1 MGVVYNA
8 MIKIRKVLS
17 NSKVKTWYS
26 FSASPSAICNPV
38 PFTESTNNA
47 LLATVATK
55 NAATDKPIF
64 SNYTDVNS
72 LIRNTN
78 NPLHNL
84 EGVTGIIAWNDRKY
98 GKPKGTQLG
107 GYAVTP
113 RHIVSSR
120 HAAYLKGDK
129 VWFVTRDNT
138 LIERTVIAHR
148 SPLYRSVSYTQG
160 DYVIGL
166 LDSDLP
172 ASIEPLEALPPDF
185 YKYLDNTE
193 FNGTTWKAK
202 DVFFVHTNQKE
213 QSLFSK
219 LNNIIFKVFEDP
231 DPLTY
236 NPANAGYFQREW
248 RSTNAIS
255 EWTGPVIGGDSG
267 SPSMF
272 IVGTKLIPFSVWST
286 ATVGNFFGQA
296 RNYNDLNRLIVD
308 TDAKAG
314 ISTGY
319 TLTDIDMS
327 GFKVYSQSVPNS
339 TPASS
344 SIVKCNVSCASSP
357 IICNTSSVVCNT
369 ITCTSP
375 STSQCV
381 TPSTSHCISPTT
393 ICNTSSP
400 VICNTASSASC
411 NICTYTS
418 PSTSQCV
425 TPSISH
431 CITPTAVC
439 NSCTV
444 IPTVTSTVTSTAT
457 CANPFGTAVI
467 DPVIVPISGPAV
479 TPTPT
484 IAPDKKLSSWTK
496 LMSWFLSLFK

>member
-8 MIKIRKVLS
+8 MIKIQKVLS

-38 PFTESTNNA
+38 SFTESTNNA

-129 VWFVTRDNT
+129 VWFVARDNT

-160 DYVIGL
+160 DYVIGV

-172 ASIEPLEALPPDF
+172 ASIEPLEVLPPDF

-319 TLTDIDMS
+319 TLTDTDMS

-344 SIVKCNVSCASSP
+344 SIVACNVSCA
-357 IICNTSSVVCNT
+357 
-369 ITCTSP
+369 
-375 STSQCV
+375 
-381 TPSTSHCISPTT
+381 
-393 ICNTSSP
+393 SSP

-467 DPVIVPISGPAV
+467 DPVIVPVSGPAV
-479 TPTPT
+479 TPTPA
-484 IAPDKKLSSWTK
+484 IAPAKKQSSWTK

>member
-38 PFTESTNNA
+38 SFTESTNNA

-236 NPANAGYFQREW
+236 NPADAGYFQREW

-272 IVGTKLIPFSVWST
+272 IVGTKLVPFSVWST

-319 TLTDIDMS
+319 TLTDTDMS
-327 GFKVYSQSVPNS
+327 EFTVYSQSVPNS

-369 ITCTSP
+369 S
-375 STSQCV
+375 SSA
-381 TPSTSHCISPTT
+381 S
-393 ICNTSSP
+393 CNTS
-400 VICNTASSASC
+400 SSASC

-431 CITPTAVC
+431 CITPTVVC

-444 IPTVTSTVTSTAT
+444 IPTVIPTVTSTSTAT

-467 DPVIVPISGPAV
+467 DPVIVPVSGPAV
-479 TPTPT
+479 TPTPAIT
-484 IAPDKKLSSWTK
+484 PAKKLSSWTK

>member
-1 MGVVYNA
+1 M
-8 MIKIRKVLS
+8 S
-17 NSKVKTWYS
+17 T
-26 FSASPSAICNPV
+26 V
-38 PFTESTNNA
+38 PFTESANNS
-47 LLATVATK
+47 LLAAIAVRNSAE
-55 NAATDKPIF
+55 DKPIF

-72 LIRNTN
+72 LVRNTK
-78 NPLHNL
+78 NPLHDL
-84 EGVTGIIAWNDRKY
+84 EGVTGIIAWNVAVRNGIEY
-98 GKPKGTQLG
+98 GTPTGTQLG

-113 RHIVSSR
+113 RHIVRAR
-120 HAAYLKGDK
+120 HAAYLTGDK
-129 VWFVTRDNT
+129 VWFVARDNT
-138 LIERTVIAHR
+138 LIERTVIAHK
-148 SPLYRSVSYTQG
+148 SPGYPSILYNQG
-160 DYVIGL
+160 DYVIGV

-172 ASIEPLEALPPDF
+172 ASIEPLEVLPPDF

-193 FNGTTWKAK
+193 FNDTTWKAK

-272 IVGTKLIPFSVWST
+272 IVGTKLVPFSVWST

-319 TLTDIDMS
+319 TLTDTDMS
-327 GFKVYSQSVPNS
+327 EFTVYSQSVPNS

-369 ITCTSP
+369 S
-375 STSQCV
+375 SSA
-381 TPSTSHCISPTT
+381 S
-393 ICNTSSP
+393 CNTS
-400 VICNTASSASC
+400 SSASC

-431 CITPTAVC
+431 CITPTVVC

-444 IPTVTSTVTSTAT
+444 IPTVIPTVTSTSTAT

-467 DPVIVPISGPAV
+467 DPVIVPVSGPAV
-479 TPTPT
+479 TPTPAIT
-484 IAPDKKLSSWTK
+484 PAKKLSSWTK